1 MQTCIPSQQLFSS
14 PAQQFLSEQLTLIP
28 FTMAPGRRGRPPG
41 SSNSN
46 PRAAQGTLAFGRNN
60 KITKPSLPPSSST
73 KTSKPSSEEQVKD
86 VAQIV
91 DEGFSTEQ
99 GKEVEEDDDIKPAE
113 TVDED
118 PTLREGRAT
127 AMAIREAQKMETK
140 EMDPM
145 VEKAKKIPEAAV
157 KRYWRER
164 EGERK
169 APRGSLTSS
178 FLTNSP
184 SFYLLTSSIL

>member
-1 MQTCIPSQQLFSS
+1 
-14 PAQQFLSEQLTLIP
+14 
-28 FTMAPGRRGRPPG
+28 MAPGRRGRPPG

-60 KITKPSLPPSSST
+60 KITKPSLPPSSSK

-91 DEGFSTEQ
+91 DEEFSTGQ
-99 GKEVEEDDDIKPAE
+99 GKEVEEDDDVKPAE
-113 TVDED
+113 TVNED
-118 PTLREGRAT
+118 PTPREGRAT
-127 AMAIREAQKMETK
+127 AMAIREAQKIETK

-169 APRGSLTSS
+169 APR
-178 FLTNSP
+178 
-184 SFYLLTSSIL
+184 